1 MAALSLPV
9 LALVAVVVAFG
20 GLVKGTAGFGYAIA
34 STALLAEFLSP
45 SVAVVVMILPMLVAN
60 LALLGEFDGDDFA
73 DCAARFWPYVA
84 LAMVG
89 TAVGMALL
97 DAVPT
102 ALLTLAIGVFTLGYV
117 AVKQPWV
124 ALPGERLVAEYCFR
138 TGPVAKASL
147 GFVSGFVFGVSNVAV
162 QVVAYLDSLSLD
174 RPTFAGVLA
183 MILVGIS
190 GLRVGLAW
198 TFGLYD
204 SSSLLLYSALVSVPG
219 VLGVAAGRR
228 LRGYVPSTYEQVPV
242 LVLLGIVGVRLLSQA
257 A

>member
-1 MAALSLPV
+1 MAALPLSV
-9 LALVAVVVAFG
+9 LGLVAVVVAFG

-45 SVAVVVMILPMLVAN
+45 SVAVVVMIVPMLVAN
-60 LALLGEFDGDDFA
+60 LTLLGEFDAGDFA
-73 DCAARFWPYVA
+73 TCFERFWPYVA

-89 TAVGMALL
+89 TAAGMVLL

-102 ALLTLAIGVFTLGYV
+102 ALLTAGIGAFTLGYV

-124 ALPGERLVAEYCFR
+124 SLPGERFVVEYCFR
-138 TGPVAKASL
+138 TGPVAKAGL

-198 TFGLYD
+198 TFGLYA
-204 SSSLLLYSALVSVPG
+204 STELLLYSVLVSVPG

-228 LRGYVPSTYEQVPV
+228 LRRYVPTAYEQVPV
-242 LVLLGIVGVRLLSQA
+242 LVLLSVIGVRLVTQA